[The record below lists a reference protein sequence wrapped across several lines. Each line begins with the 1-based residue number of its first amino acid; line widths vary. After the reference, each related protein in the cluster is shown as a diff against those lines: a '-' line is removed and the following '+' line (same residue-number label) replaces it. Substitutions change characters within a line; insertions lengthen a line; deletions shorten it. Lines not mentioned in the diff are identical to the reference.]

1 MNVLVDTSVWS
12 LSLRRAPRDLNDGE
26 RRTVRELTELIS
38 EGRANLM
45 GLIRQEVLSGIRSPA
60 QFEKLRALLRSFID
74 VVIDTTDYESAAEA
88 SNRCRSKGV
97 TVSVVDCLI
106 CAISTN
112 RGWSVFAI
120 DADFESIAE
129 VLPLTLHKPRA

>member
-12 LSLRRAPRDLNDGE
+12 LSLRCAPRDLNDGE

-45 GLIRQEVLSGIRSPA
+45 GLNRQEVLSGIRSPA

-74 VVIDTTDYESAAEA
+74 VAIDTTDYESAAEA
-88 SNRCRSKGV
+88 SN
-97 TVSVVDCLI
+97 
-106 CAISTN
+106 
-112 RGWSVFAI
+112 
-120 DADFESIAE
+120 
-129 VLPLTLHKPRA
+129 

>member
-1 MNVLVDTSVWS
+1 VPTDVAVGYRVPHP

-60 QFEKLRALLRSFID
+60 QFENFVRFFALS
-74 VVIDTTDYESAAEA
+74 
-88 SNRCRSKGV
+88 
-97 TVSVVDCLI
+97 
-106 CAISTN
+106 ST
-112 RGWSVFAI
+112 
-120 DADFESIAE
+120 
-129 VLPLTLHKPRA
+129 